1 MRKFAPS
8 VRCCLVSIALLA
20 LCLGADCAQAQSG
33 GGQSAAAAGPIPE
46 GDVTALIK
54 QEGLVESGK
63 SAREMTPGGWVKPK
77 MMLVAIDRPERLAWL
92 QSAVPDVKLVGVYQR
107 GTLAEKEAEVAPYI
121 ADADALVHVAP
132 DVLCTANN
140 IKAARKLKWIHDLEA
155 GAEFCINLPEVK
167 AGKFLFSDSQKLWSE
182 GVADNT
188 IAMMVA
194 LMRGTDLFVR
204 MDMDQTIKQPAFG
217 ARGWQ
222 IEGRTLL
229 VVGLGGIGTE
239 VASMAHG
246 LGMKVIATRNSS
258 HDGPDYVDYVGLANE
273 LPDLIGKADVVAMEA
288 PVTPETTGVFNA
300 AMFARMKR
308 GAIFIDVTRDEHW
321 VKSDLIAALKS
332 GQVGAAGLGITTP
345 EGIPD
350 HDPLFS
356 APNVII
362 ETHGGAPAAPA
373 EGTTDPTT
381 DVKGWL
387 VTREN
392 MRRYANGEKMLSLVD
407 TARGY

>member
-1 MRKFAPS
+1 MQIFSKSARRYLLP
-8 VRCCLVSIALLA
+8 IALLA
-20 LCLGADCAQAQSG
+20 LGLGADCAQAQSG
-33 GGQSAAAAGPIPE
+33 AGRSAEGPIPE
-46 GDVTALIK
+46 GDVNALIK
-54 QEGLVESGK
+54 QEKLIESAK
-63 SAREMTPGGWVKPK
+63 TAREMTPGGWVKPK

-92 QSAVPDVKLVGVYQR
+92 QSAVPGVKLVGVYQR
-107 GTLAEKEAEVAPYI
+107 GSLAEKEAEVAPYI

-132 DVLCTANN
+132 NVLCTANN
-140 IKAARKLKWIHDLEA
+140 IKAAKKLKWIHDLEA

-167 AGKFLFSDSQKLWSE
+167 AGKFLFSDGQKLWSE

-194 LMRGTDLFVR
+194 LMRGTDQFVR
-204 MDMDQTIKQPAFG
+204 MDMEQTLKQPAFG
-217 ARGWQ
+217 ERGWQ
-222 IEGRTLL
+222 IQGRTLL

-246 LGMKVIATRNSS
+246 LGMKVIATRNSG
-258 HDGPDYVDYVGLANE
+258 HEGPDYVDYVGLANE

-321 VKSDLIAALKS
+321 IKPDLIAALQS
-332 GQVGAAGLGITTP
+332 GQVGAAGVGITTP
-345 EGIPD
+345 AGLPD

-356 APNVII
+356 APNII
-362 ETHGGAPAAPA
+362 VETHGGAPSAPPS
-373 EGTTDPTT
+373 GSTTDE
-381 DVKGWL
+381 KGWL

-407 TARGY
+407 PARGY

>member
-222 IEGRTLL
+222 IEGRTML

-321 VKSDLIAALKS
+321 IKPDLIAALRS
-332 GQVGAAGLGITTP
+332 GQVGAAGVGITNP
-345 EGIPD
+345 AAIPD
-350 HDPLFS
+350 HDPIFS
-356 APNVII
+356 APNLIV
-362 ETHGGAPAAPA
+362 ETHGGAPSAPV
-373 EGTTDPTT
+373 GGSTTDQK
-381 DVKGWL
+381 VWL

-407 TARGY
+407 PARGY